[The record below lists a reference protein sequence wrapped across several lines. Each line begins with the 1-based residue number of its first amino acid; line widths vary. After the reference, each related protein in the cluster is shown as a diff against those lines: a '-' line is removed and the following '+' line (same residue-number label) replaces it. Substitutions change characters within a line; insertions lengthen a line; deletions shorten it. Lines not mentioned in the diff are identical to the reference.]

1 MTIESLLSVFSG
13 ANGARAD
20 MPKVVSEYKEQARK
34 RIIEVAARVFS
45 ENGYYNTKMDDI
57 AEALDVSKGAIY
69 QYFTSKE
76 QLLFAVVDFVFD
88 SRKDEII
95 SILASDNPRFIATEE
110 FFGIKIDRSL
120 QTQSFGLDILREATR
135 NEKLRRRLKKLNER
149 GYVELQEYVI
159 ALKDQETVKQDADI
173 ELAWRGIVALR
184 DGLISSILLGADVAQ
199 VKKSWNYMVARILD
213 DIIA

>member
-1 MTIESLLSVFSG
+1 MTNKSLLSVFSG
-13 ANGARAD
+13 ENGARAD
-20 MPKVVSEYKEQARK
+20 MPKVVPEYKEHARK

-45 ENGYYNTKMDDI
+45 ENGYYSTKMDDV
-57 AEALDVSKGAIY
+57 AAALGVSKGAIY

-76 QLLFAVVDFVFD
+76 QLLLAVVDFIFD
-88 SRKDEII
+88 SRKDEIM

-149 GYVELQEYVI
+149 GYVELQEYVR
-159 ALKDQETVKQDADI
+159 ALKNQETVKQDADI

>member
-1 MTIESLLSVFSG
+1 MTNVSLLSVFSG

-20 MPKVVSEYKEQARK
+20 MPKVVPEYKEQARK

-45 ENGYYNTKMDDI
+45 ENGYYSTKMDDV

-69 QYFTSKE
+69 QYFASKE
-76 QLLFAVVDFVFD
+76 QLLFAVIDFVFD

-110 FFGIKIDRSL
+110 FFEIKIDRSL

-149 GYVELQEYVI
+149 GYVELQEYVV

-199 VKKSWNYMVARILD
+199 VKKSWNYTVARILD
-213 DIIA
+213 HIIA

>member
-1 MTIESLLSVFSG
+1 
-13 ANGARAD
+13 

-45 ENGYYNTKMDDI
+45 ENGYYNTKMDDV

>member
-1 MTIESLLSVFSG
+1 
-13 ANGARAD
+13 
-20 MPKVVSEYKEQARK
+20 MPKVVPEYKEQARK

-45 ENGYYNTKMDDI
+45 ENGYYSTKMDDV

-69 QYFTSKE
+69 QYFASKE
-76 QLLFAVVDFVFD
+76 QLLLAVVDFIFD

-149 GYVELQEYVI
+149 GYVELQEYVR
-159 ALKDQETVKQDADI
+159 ALKNQETVKQDADI

-199 VKKSWNYMVARILD
+199 VKKSWNYTVARILD

>member
-1 MTIESLLSVFSG
+1 MTNESLLSVFSG

-20 MPKVVSEYKEQARK
+20 MPKVVPEYKEQARK

-45 ENGYYNTKMDDI
+45 ENGYYSTKMDDV

-69 QYFTSKE
+69 QYFASKE
-76 QLLFAVVDFVFD
+76 QLLLAVVDFIFD
-88 SRKDEII
+88 SRKDEIM

-149 GYVELQEYVI
+149 GYVELQEYVR
-159 ALKDQETVKQDADI
+159 ALKNQETVKQDADI

-199 VKKSWNYMVARILD
+199 VKKSWNYTVARILD

>member
-1 MTIESLLSVFSG
+1 
-13 ANGARAD
+13 
-20 MPKVVSEYKEQARK
+20 MPKVVPEYKEQARK

-45 ENGYYNTKMDDI
+45 ENGYYSTKMDDV

-76 QLLFAVVDFVFD
+76 QLLFAVIDFVFD

-135 NEKLRRRLKKLNER
+135 NEKLRRLLKKLNER

-199 VKKSWNYMVARILD
+199 VKKSWNYTVARILD

>member
-1 MTIESLLSVFSG
+1 
-13 ANGARAD
+13 